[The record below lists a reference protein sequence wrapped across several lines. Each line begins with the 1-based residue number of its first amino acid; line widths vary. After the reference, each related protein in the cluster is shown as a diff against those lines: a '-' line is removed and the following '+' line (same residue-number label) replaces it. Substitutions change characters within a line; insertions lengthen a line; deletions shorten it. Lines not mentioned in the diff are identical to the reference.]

1 MDPKQQLAELMDAFA
16 AAKASQNETLQR
28 LVLAQVNQFFTT
40 HQIVPLD
47 HAVPS
52 SEAPQPVENS
62 TTSWSN

>member
-47 HAVPS
+47 PPS
-52 SEAPQPVENS
+52 PSPVAPQTVENS
-62 TTSWSN
+62 TTSWGN

>member
-1 MDPKQQLAELMDAFA
+1 MDAFA

-47 HAVPS
+47 PS
-52 SEAPQPVENS
+52 TPAPQTVENNS
-62 TTSWSN
+62 TSWGN

>member
-16 AAKASQNETLQR
+16 AAKASQNDTLQR

-47 HAVPS
+47 SSAPS
-52 SEAPQPVENS
+52 QVAPQTVENS
-62 TTSWSN
+62 TTSWGN